1 MKTGRKNNNSG
12 FSLVELVIVI
22 AIMAVLVGVMATSI
36 TSLTGRKVRKCADEI
51 VTTLERTR
59 VLTLGKEQ
67 NRVECVISYNDTTK
81 EYTAQIRQGDVEVSN
96 RVLGKEPIDI
106 KVYFEGDSTGY
117 SLTELKGSDSLLP
130 YVSSSNGLHLVF
142 NRASGA
148 FEKDTCTAN
157 NVLKEYCQKIVVSNG
172 TRTIEITTIEITTVG
187 KTGKILTK

>member
-12 FSLVELVIVI
+12 FSLVELIIVI

-51 VTTLERTR
+51 VTTLER
-59 VLTLGKEQ
+59 
-67 NRVECVISYNDTTK
+67 TK

-157 NVLKEYCQKIVVSNG
+157 NVLKEYCLKIVVSNG
-172 TRTIEITTIEITTVG
+172 TRNIEITTVG

>member
-12 FSLVELVIVI
+12 FSLVELIIVI

-36 TSLTGRKVRKCADEI
+36 TSLTGRKVRKC
-51 VTTLERTR
+51 ERTR

-67 NRVECVISYNDTTK
+67 NRVECVISYNDTTR

-172 TRTIEITTIEITTVG
+172 TRNIEITTVG

>member
-12 FSLVELVIVI
+12 FSLVELIIVI

-36 TSLTGRKVRKCADEI
+36 TSLTG
-51 VTTLERTR
+51 
-59 VLTLGKEQ
+59 GKEQ

-172 TRTIEITTIEITTVG
+172 TRNIEITTVG

>member
-12 FSLVELVIVI
+12 FSLVELIIVI

-36 TSLTGRKVRKCADEI
+36 TSLTGRRVRKCADEI

-67 NRVECVISYNDTTK
+67 NQVECVISYDTDTK
-81 EYTAQIRQGDVEVSN
+81 EYKAQILQGGTVVTD
-96 RVLGKEPIDI
+96 RTLGKDPIKI
-106 KVYFEGDSTGY
+106 AVYFEGNSTKY
-117 SLTELKGSDSLLP
+117 LLTDLMGSDSLLP
-130 YVSSSNGLHLVF
+130 YVSASKGLHLVF

-148 FEKDTCTAN
+148 FEKNTSTLTGGSTDMG
-157 NVLKEYCQKIVVSNG
+157 YCQKIVVSNG
-172 TRTIEITTIEITTVG
+172 TRTIEITTVG

>member
-12 FSLVELVIVI
+12 FSLVELIIVI

-51 VTTLERTR
+51 VTTL
-59 VLTLGKEQ
+59 GKEQ
-67 NRVECVISYNDTTK
+67 NQVECVISYNDTTR
-81 EYTAQIRQGDVEVSN
+81 EYMAQIRQGDVEVSN

-117 SLTELKGSDSLLP
+117 SLTKLKGSDSLLP
-130 YVSSSNGLHLVF
+130 YVSSSKGLHLVF

-172 TRTIEITTIEITTVG
+172 TRNIEITTVG

>member
-22 AIMAVLVGVMATSI
+22 AIMAVLVGVMATSV

-67 NRVECVISYNDTTK
+67 NQVECVISYDNTTK
-81 EYTAQIRQGDVEVSN
+81 EYRAQIRQGDAEVSN
-96 RVLGKEPIDI
+96 RVLGKKPIEI
-106 KVYFEGDSTGY
+106 KVYFEGDSKGY
-117 SLTELKGSDSLLP
+117 SLTELKGSDSLVP
-130 YVSSSNGLHLVF
+130 YVSNSQGLHLVF

-148 FEKDTCTAN
+148 FEKDTC
-157 NVLKEYCQKIVVSNG
+157 VLVSGGVKEYCQKIVVSSG
-172 TRTIEITTIEITTVG
+172 SRTIEIMTVG
-187 KTGKILTK
+187 KTGKILNK

>member
-106 KVYFEGDSTGY
+106 F
-117 SLTELKGSDSLLP
+117 
-130 YVSSSNGLHLVF
+130 
-142 NRASGA
+142 
-148 FEKDTCTAN
+148 
-157 NVLKEYCQKIVVSNG
+157 
-172 TRTIEITTIEITTVG
+172 
-187 KTGKILTK
+187 

>member
-67 NRVECVISYNDTTK
+67 NQVECVISYNDTTK

-148 FEKDTCTAN
+148 FEKDTCAAN
-157 NVLKEYCQKIVVSNG
+157 NVLKEYCLKIVVSNG
-172 TRTIEITTIEITTVG
+172 TRNIEITTVG

>member
-12 FSLVELVIVI
+12 FSLVELIIVI

-106 KVYFEGDSTGY
+106 KVYFEGY

-148 FEKDTCTAN
+148 FEKNTCIAGS
-157 NVLKEYCQKIVVSNG
+157 VLKEYCQKIVVSNG
-172 TRTIEITTIEITTVG
+172 TRTIEITTVG

>member
-12 FSLVELVIVI
+12 FSLVELIIVI

-130 YVSSSNGLHLVF
+130 YVSSSKGLHLVF

-157 NVLKEYCQKIVVSNG
+157 NVLKEYCQKIVVRNG
-172 TRTIEITTIEITTVG
+172 TRIIEITTVG

>member
-12 FSLVELVIVI
+12 FSLVELIIVI

-67 NRVECVISYNDTTK
+67 NQVECVIGYNDTTK

-148 FEKDTCTAN
+148 FEKNACIAGS
-157 NVLKEYCQKIVVSNG
+157 VLKEYCQKIVVSNG
-172 TRTIEITTIEITTVG
+172 TRTIEITTVG

>member
-12 FSLVELVIVI
+12 FSLVELIIVI
-22 AIMAVLVGVMATSI
+22 AIMAGVGVMATSI

-67 NRVECVISYNDTTK
+67 NQVECVISYNDTTK

-117 SLTELKGSDSLLP
+117 SLTELKGCDS
-130 YVSSSNGLHLVF
+130 
-142 NRASGA
+142 R
-148 FEKDTCTAN
+148 
-157 NVLKEYCQKIVVSNG
+157 
-172 TRTIEITTIEITTVG
+172 
-187 KTGKILTK
+187 

>member
-1 MKTGRKNNNSG
+1 M
-12 FSLVELVIVI
+12 
-22 AIMAVLVGVMATSI
+22 
-36 TSLTGRKVRKCADEI
+36 
-51 VTTLERTR
+51 VTDRT
-59 VLTLGKEQ
+59 
-67 NRVECVISYNDTTK
+67 
-81 EYTAQIRQGDVEVSN
+81 
-96 RVLGKEPIDI
+96 LGKEPIDI

-130 YVSSSNGLHLVF
+130 YVSSSKGLHLVF

-172 TRTIEITTIEITTVG
+172 TRNIEITTVG

>member
-12 FSLVELVIVI
+12 FSLVELIIVI

-67 NRVECVISYNDTTK
+67 NQVECVISYNDTTK

-117 SLTELKGSDSLLP
+117 STGYSLTELKGSDSLLP
-130 YVSSSNGLHLVF
+130 YVSSSKGLHLVF

-172 TRTIEITTIEITTVG
+172 TRTIEITTVG